1 MTVGMT
7 TCLSVRQTEVRYI
20 KGAHFCSFLFIV
32 LLLRELWLL
41 QMWTNFLNLKSTNL
55 HCWDVYTNVYTMYI
69 QTSSDFRQAVE
80 LVFEG
85 FVTTFHKKYLQL
97 SGWVAP
103 GTATGVHGWCPLPT
117 ANSYPLFA
125 WGCLCPCKGQ
135 GQDYPDIYVL
145 ALYSVANESEAAG
158 IYDLRWMLKQIIA
171 SDWLYLVSGFY
182 FGFAECHHE
191 TYRIKATSN
200 SGMYCCG
207 FHFLLFSSDGL
218 L

>member
-1 MTVGMT
+1 
-7 TCLSVRQTEVRYI
+7 
-20 KGAHFCSFLFIV
+20 
-32 LLLRELWLL
+32 
-41 QMWTNFLNLKSTNL
+41 MWTNFLNLKSTNL
-55 HCWDVYTNVYTMYI
+55 HCWEYQCIYKLV
-69 QTSSDFRQAVE
+69 QTVGEPWSWFLRGSWQPFTRSTCSYQ
-80 LVFEG
+80 G
-85 FVTTFHKKYLQL
+85 
-97 SGWVAP
+97 GWMAP

-200 SGMYCCG
+200 SGMYYCG

>member
-7 TCLSVRQTEVRYI
+7 TCLSARQTEVRYI

-55 HCWDVYTNVYTMYI
+55 HCWEYQCIYKLV
-69 QTSSDFRQAVE
+69 QTVGEPWSWFLRGSWQPFTRSTCSYQGGWLLGQL
-80 LVFEG
+80 LVFM
-85 FVTTFHKKYLQL
+85 
-97 SGWVAP
+97 A
-103 GTATGVHGWCPLPT
+103 GVHT
-117 ANSYPLFA
+117 HSYPLFA

-135 GQDYPDIYVL
+135 GQDYPDIYIL
-145 ALYSVANESEAAG
+145 TLYSVANESAAAG

-200 SGMYCCG
+200 SGMYYCG